1 MGDNMDRFNIIETD
15 FEGVYIIEP
24 TVHNDNRGY
33 FVKTYDEEEFKEK
46 GLNLNFVQD
55 DQSCSSKGVLRGLHF
70 QKEHPQ
76 GKLVRVVRGKV
87 FDVGVDLRKNS
98 KTYGKW
104 IGMILSDE
112 NKRQLF
118 LPKGFAH
125 GLLALEDNSIFL
137 YKVDEFYYP
146 DDEGGLKYDDEDI
159 GIEWPLGDIK
169 KVIITDKDKSWE
181 SFKELDFSFDF

>member
-1 MGDNMDRFNIIETD
+1 MNRFNIIET
-15 FEGVYIIEP
+15 GLNGTYIIEP

-33 FVKTYDEEEFKEK
+33 FVKTYDEKEFKSK
-46 GLNLNFVQD
+46 GLDFTFVQD

-76 GKLVRVVRGKV
+76 SKLIRVVRGKV

-98 KTYGKW
+98 ETYGKW
-104 IGMILSDE
+104 IGVELSDE
-112 NKRQLF
+112 NKKQLF

-125 GLLALEDNSIFL
+125 GFLALEDNTVFL

-146 DDEGGLKYDDEDI
+146 GDEGGLAYDDKDI
-159 GIEWPLGDIK
+159 AIEWPFDEIEN
-169 KVIITDKDKSWE
+169 VIISDKDKNWGSL
-181 SFKELDFSFDF
+181 KEFDFVFDL

>member
-1 MGDNMDRFNIIETD
+1 MNRFNITETE

-24 TVHNDNRGY
+24 TVHSDHRGY
-33 FVKTYDEEEFKEK
+33 FVKTYDEEEFKAK
-46 GLNLNFVQD
+46 GLDLTFVQD

-104 IGMILSDE
+104 IGVVLSAE
-112 NKRQLF
+112 NKKQFF

-125 GLLALEDNSIFL
+125 GLLSLEDHSIFV

-146 DDEGGLKYDDEDI
+146 GDEEGLAFDDEEI
-159 GIEWPLGDIK
+159 GIEWPLDQVDELIM
-169 KVIITDKDKSWE
+169 TDKDKSWK
-181 SFKELDFSFDF
+181 SFKELDFAFDL

>member
-1 MGDNMDRFNIIETD
+1 MRDKMDRFNIIKTD

-24 TVHNDNRGY
+24 TVHRDHRGY

-46 GLNLNFVQD
+46 GLDLTFVQD

-70 QKEHPQ
+70 QKKHPQ

-104 IGMILSDE
+104 IGVILSDE
-112 NKRQLF
+112 NKRQFF

-125 GLLALEDNSIFL
+125 GLLALEDNSIFV

-146 DDEGGLKYDDEDI
+146 GDEEGLLYNDEDI
-159 GIEWPLGDIK
+159 GIDWPLNEIDE
-169 KVIITDKDKSWE
+169 IIMTDKDKSWK
-181 SFKELDFSFDF
+181 SFKELDFYFDF

>member
-1 MGDNMDRFNIIETD
+1 MDRFKIEKTD

-24 TVHNDNRGY
+24 TVHSDKKGY
-33 FVKTYDEEEFKEK
+33 FVKTYDDEEFKAK
-46 GLNLNFVQD
+46 GLDLTFVQD
-55 DQSCSSKGVLRGLHF
+55 DQSCSAKGVLRGLHF

-104 IGMILSDE
+104 IGIVLSDE
-112 NKRQLF
+112 NKKQLF

-125 GLLALEDNSIFL
+125 GLLALEDNSIFV
-137 YKVDEFYYP
+137 YKVDELYYP
-146 DDEGGLKYDDEDI
+146 GDEGGLRFDDADI
-159 GIEWPLGDIK
+159 GIEWPMDEIDE
-169 KVIITDKDKSWE
+169 IIMTDKDKSWK
-181 SFKELDFSFDF
+181 SFKELDFAFENI

>member
-1 MGDNMDRFNIIETD
+1 MDRFNITETD

-24 TVHNDNRGY
+24 TVHKDHRGY

-46 GLNLNFVQD
+46 GLDLTFVQD

-104 IGMILSDE
+104 IGAVLSDE
-112 NKRQLF
+112 NKKQLF

-125 GLLALEDNSIFL
+125 GLLALEDNSIFV

-146 DDEGGLKYDDEDI
+146 GDEDGLKYNDEDI
-159 GIEWPLGDIK
+159 NIKWPLDEIEEI
-169 KVIITDKDKSWE
+169 IITDKDKSWK
-181 SFKELDFSFDF
+181 SFKELNFSFDF